1 MENKFNT
8 QLSQLRRQAG
18 LSQEQLASQ
27 VFVTRQSVS
36 KWEQGETT
44 PDLDT
49 LISLATVLGVSLDE
63 LVSGRSTATHQT
75 ETETTFDQPEPAG
88 ATTGHSRNFWE
99 FLANYWWALVALA
112 GVIGVFF
119 GH

>member
-63 LVSGRSTATHQT
+63 LVSGRSTAIHQT
-75 ETETTFDQPEPAG
+75 ETEATFDQPEPAG
-88 ATTGHSRNFWE
+88 AKEWGI
-99 FLANYWWALVALA
+99 LASGGFKSLD
-112 GVIGVFF
+112 
-119 GH
+119 

>member
-36 KWEQGETT
+36 KWEQ
-44 PDLDT
+44 
-49 LISLATVLGVSLDE
+49 
-63 LVSGRSTATHQT
+63 
-75 ETETTFDQPEPAG
+75 
-88 ATTGHSRNFWE
+88 
-99 FLANYWWALVALA
+99 
-112 GVIGVFF
+112 
-119 GH
+119 